1 MKRGLALVA
10 VMLMALGGYSVWQ
23 YTRLPIS
30 EPLEPLTI
38 ALSLTPLSAP
48 IIVAKEQ
55 GLFEKYGIDM
65 TLKPVHGG
73 VKSFQIL
80 AKGEA
85 DLATTSETV
94 AMFNSFERNDFNI
107 LASFVESDNDVKLW
121 SIKRAIGGSLP
132 DALKGGRIGIVA
144 SSASEYFFD
153 SLLQLHNIPRETI
166 EKIDYLPEALPE
178 ALLNGDVDA
187 IAIWE
192 PYGYQLLKRAA
203 EPVQSLNS
211 KGLHSLSFLL
221 VSGRLLV
228 NKQHQDMQRV
238 IRALDEAV
246 SLIHQQPDLAKAQVS
261 AYLSMS
267 DDKLS
272 WLWQDYL
279 FRLSLNDSLLL
290 RLKNQARW
298 AQRAGLVEGPT
309 PSYRHLLNPGPLVE
323 ATQKVS
329 LLE

>member
-1 MKRGLALVA
+1 MKRGLALMTMIFA
-10 VMLMALGGYSVWQ
+10 ALAGFSVWQ
-23 YTRLPIS
+23 HLRLPAS
-30 EPLEPLTI
+30 TSLSPLTI
-38 ALSLTPLSAP
+38 AVSLTPLSAP

-55 GLFEKYGIDM
+55 GLFKKHGIDM

-73 VKSFQIL
+73 VKSFQAL
-80 AKGEA
+80 VAGEA

-94 AMFNSFERNDFNI
+94 AMFNSFEREDFNI
-107 LASFVESDNDVKLW
+107 LTSFVESDNDVKLW
-121 SIKRAIGGSLP
+121 SIHRAIGHSLP
-132 DALKGGRIGIVA
+132 DALRSARVGVVA

-153 SLLQLHNIPRETI
+153 SLLQLYDMPTETI
-166 EKIDYLPEALPE
+166 EKVYYSPEALPS
-178 ALLNGDVDA
+178 ALLDNEVDA

-192 PYGYQLLKRAA
+192 PYGYQLVKRAH
-203 EPVQSLNS
+203 ESVQALDS

-221 VSGRLLV
+221 VSDRLV
-228 NKQHQDMQRV
+228 AKKQHQDMRRV
-238 IRALDEAV
+238 IRALGEAV
-246 SLIHQQPDLAKAQVS
+246 DVIHQRPEQAKAQVA

-267 DDKLS
+267 DDKLG

-298 AQRAGLVEGPT
+298 AQRAGLVTGPT

>member
-1 MKRGLALVA
+1 MV
-10 VMLMALGGYSVWQ
+10 GYRAWQ
-23 YTRLPIS
+23 QLRLPAS
-30 EPLEPLTI
+30 APLSPLTI
-38 ALSLTPLSAP
+38 AVSLTPLSAP

-55 GLFEKYGIDM
+55 GLFKKHGIDM

-73 VKSFQIL
+73 VKSFQTL
-80 AKGEA
+80 AAGEA

-94 AMFNSFERNDFNI
+94 VMFNRFERDDFNV
-107 LASFVESDNDVKLW
+107 LTSFVESDNDVKLW
-121 SIKRAIGGSLP
+121 SIHRNIGGDLVK
-132 DALKGGRIGIVA
+132 ALDKARVGVVA
-144 SSASEYFFD
+144 SSASEYYFD
-153 SLLQLHNIPRETI
+153 SLLQLHDISRDQV
-166 EKIDYLPEALPE
+166 EKVYYPPEALPN
-178 ALLNGDVDA
+178 ALLNEEVDV

-192 PYGYQLLKRAA
+192 PYGYQLLKQSSQQ
-203 EPVQSLNS
+203 VQSLDS

-238 IRALDEAV
+238 ISALEDAV
-246 SLIHQQPDLAKAQVS
+246 SFIHQHPERAKTQVS
-261 AYLSMS
+261 AHLDMS
-267 DDKLS
+267 DAKLS

-298 AQRAGLVEGPT
+298 AQEAGLVEGNT
-309 PSYRHLLNPGPLVE
+309 PSFRHILNPGPLVE

>member
-10 VMLMALGGYSVWQ
+10 MIAIAFIGFRAWQ
-23 YTRLPIS
+23 QLRPPVS
-30 EPLEPLTI
+30 EPLSSLTI
-38 ALSLTPLSAP
+38 AVSLTPLSAP

-55 GLFEKYGIDM
+55 GLFKKQGIDM

-73 VKSFQIL
+73 VKSFQTL
-80 AKGEA
+80 MSGEV

-94 AMFNSFERNDFNI
+94 VMFNSFERDDFNV
-107 LASFVESDNDVKLW
+107 LTSFVESDNDVKLW
-121 SIKRAIGGSLP
+121 SIDREISGSLAH
-132 DALKGGRIGIVA
+132 ALDNARVGIVA

-153 SLLQLHNIPRETI
+153 SLLQLHDIPRERV
-166 EKIDYLPEALPE
+166 EKVGYPPEALPK
-178 ALLNGDVDA
+178 ALLDEKVDV

-192 PYGYQLLKRAA
+192 PYGYQLLKQSNQ
-203 EPVQSLNS
+203 PVHSLDS

-221 VSGRLLV
+221 VSDRLLV

-238 IRALDEAV
+238 VSALDDAV
-246 SLIHQQPDLAKAQVS
+246 NFIHQHPERAKVQVS
-261 AYLSMS
+261 AYLDMS

-298 AQRAGLVEGPT
+298 AQEAGLVEGST
-309 PSYRHLLNPGPLVE
+309 PSFRHILNPGPLVE

>member
-1 MKRGLALVA
+1 MKRGLAL
-10 VMLMALGGYSVWQ
+10 MAMILVVLAGFRVWQ
-23 YTRLPIS
+23 HLRLPVS
-30 EPLEPLTI
+30 SSLSPLTI
-38 ALSLTPLSAP
+38 AVSLTPLSAP

-55 GLFEKYGIDM
+55 GLFKKHGIDM

-73 VKSFQIL
+73 VKSFQTL
-80 AKGEA
+80 VAGEA

-94 AMFNSFERNDFNI
+94 AMFNSFEREDFNI
-107 LASFVESDNDVKLW
+107 LTSFVESDNDVKLW
-121 SIKRAIGGSLP
+121 SIHRAIGDSLSE
-132 DALKGGRIGIVA
+132 ALRHGRVGVVA

-153 SLLQLHNIPRETI
+153 SLLQLHGMPTETI
-166 EKIDYLPEALPE
+166 EKVYYPPEALPS
-178 ALLNGDVDA
+178 ALLDNDVDA

-192 PYGYQLLKRAA
+192 PYGYQLVNRAS

-221 VSGRLLV
+221 VSDRLV
-228 NKQHQDMQRV
+228 VKKQHQDMRRV

-246 SLIHQQPDLAKAQVS
+246 DFIHLRPDQAKAQVA

-267 DDKLS
+267 DDKLN

-298 AQRAGLVEGPT
+298 AQRTGLVEGPT